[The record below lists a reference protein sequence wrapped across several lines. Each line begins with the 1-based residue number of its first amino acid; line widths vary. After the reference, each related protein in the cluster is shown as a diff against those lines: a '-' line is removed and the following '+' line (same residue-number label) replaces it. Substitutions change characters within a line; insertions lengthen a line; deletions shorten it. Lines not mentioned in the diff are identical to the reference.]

1 MKIKSQIAKCMKIKQ
16 TGDEDIKTDNYL
28 EYKILVLGEKMVGK
42 SSICTR
48 FAMNEFNLEIKPS
61 TQCECYPKTVKLFE
75 ELIKVYLIDVSSDS
89 IKNPNSYLYTNVK
102 GAVLV
107 YDITKTKT
115 FEKIDD
121 WAKEITDKV
130 EKPIP
135 VMLLGNKND
144 LKFLRNVD
152 EEEAKEKAVSLK
164 CDVRESSCVDEKGIQ
179 ECIKYLIAKI
189 YYEDLPED
197 KKEHYKEIVAKEN
210 NANANNTVPTQD
222 NANSNNN

>member
-115 FEKIDD
+115 FEKWWLEKLSTYFYNI
-121 WAKEITDKV
+121 KEIK
-130 EKPIP
+130 IS
-135 VMLLGNKND
+135 D
-144 LKFLRNVD
+144 LTSVCFIM
-152 EEEAKEKAVSLK
+152 
-164 CDVRESSCVDEKGIQ
+164 KG
-179 ECIKYLIAKI
+179 ELI
-189 YYEDLPED
+189 
-197 KKEHYKEIVAKEN
+197 
-210 NANANNTVPTQD
+210 
-222 NANSNNN
+222 

>member
-1 MKIKSQIAKCMKIKQ
+1 MKIKSQIAQWMKIKQ
-16 TGDEDIKTDNYL
+16 SGDEDDKNENYL
-28 EYKILVLGEKMVGK
+28 EYKILILGEKMVGK

-61 TQCECYPKTVKLFE
+61 SQSECYPKTIKLFDQ
-75 ELIKVYLIDVSSDS
+75 LIKVYLIDVSSDS
-89 IKNPNSYLYTNVK
+89 IKNPKSYLYTDVK
-102 GAVLV
+102 GALLV

-130 EKPIP
+130 GKPIP

-164 CDVRESSCVDEKGIQ
+164 CDCRESSCVDEKGIQ
-179 ECIKYLIAKI
+179 DCIKYLIAKI
-189 YYEDLPED
+189 YYEDLPEE
-197 KKEHYKEIVAKEN
+197 KKEYYKEIFAKEN
-210 NANANNTVPTQD
+210 NTNTVPTQD
-222 NANSNNN
+222 NTNSNNN

>member
-1 MKIKSQIAKCMKIKQ
+1 MKIKSQIAQWMKIKQ
-16 TGDEDIKTDNYL
+16 NGEEDNKNDDYL
-28 EYKILVLGEKMVGK
+28 EYKILVLGERMVGK
-42 SSICTR
+42 SSICSR

-61 TQCECYPKTVKLFE
+61 TQCECYPKTIKLFDQ
-75 ELIKVYLIDVSSDS
+75 LIKVYLIDVSSDS
-89 IKNPNSYLYTNVK
+89 LKNPKSYLYTDVK
-102 GAVLV
+102 GALLV

-121 WAKEITDKV
+121 WAKEISAQV
-130 EKPIP
+130 GRPIP

-152 EEEAKEKAVSLK
+152 EEEAKEKAGSIK
-164 CDVRESSCVDEKGIQ
+164 CDVRESNCVDEKGFQ

-197 KKEHYKEIVAKEN
+197 KKEHYKEIFSKEN
-210 NANANNTVPTQD
+210 NTNSNTMPTQD
-222 NANSNNN
+222 NTNSNNN

>member
-152 EEEAKEKAVSLK
+152 EEEAKQLLPAEIGLLYCNKLFYLERTLK
-164 CDVRESSCVDEKGIQ
+164 
-179 ECIKYLIAKI
+179 
-189 YYEDLPED
+189 DLDPEER
-197 KKEHYKEIVAKEN
+197 KQQR
-210 NANANNTVPTQD
+210 TVLEQPVWEQFWNWLDTLHPTGGSKLGLD
-222 NANSNNN
+222 NISAL

>member
-1 MKIKSQIAKCMKIKQ
+1 MKIKSQIAQWMKIKQ
-16 TGDEDIKTDNYL
+16 NGEEDNKNDDYL
-28 EYKILVLGEKMVGK
+28 EYKILVLGERMVGK
-42 SSICTR
+42 SSICSR

-61 TQCECYPKTVKLFE
+61 TQCECYRKTIKLFDQ
-75 ELIKVYLIDVSSDS
+75 LIKVYLIDVSSDS
-89 IKNPNSYLYTNVK
+89 LKNPKSYLYTDVK
-102 GAVLV
+102 GALLV

-121 WAKEITDKV
+121 WAKEISDQV
-130 EKPIP
+130 GRPIP

-152 EEEAKEKAVSLK
+152 EEEAKEKAGSIK
-164 CDVRESSCVDEKGIQ
+164 CDVRESNCVDEKGIQ

-197 KKEHYKEIVAKEN
+197 KKEHYKEIFSKEN
-210 NANANNTVPTQD
+210 NTNSNTMPTQD
-222 NANSNNN
+222 NTNSNNN

>member
-1 MKIKSQIAKCMKIKQ
+1 
-16 TGDEDIKTDNYL
+16 
-28 EYKILVLGEKMVGK
+28 
-42 SSICTR
+42 
-48 FAMNEFNLEIKPS
+48 
-61 TQCECYPKTVKLFE
+61 
-75 ELIKVYLIDVSSDS
+75 
-89 IKNPNSYLYTNVK
+89 
-102 GAVLV
+102 
-107 YDITKTKT
+107 
-115 FEKIDD
+115 
-121 WAKEITDKV
+121 
-130 EKPIP
+130 
-135 VMLLGNKND
+135 MLLGNKND

-222 NANSNNN
+222 NTNSNNN